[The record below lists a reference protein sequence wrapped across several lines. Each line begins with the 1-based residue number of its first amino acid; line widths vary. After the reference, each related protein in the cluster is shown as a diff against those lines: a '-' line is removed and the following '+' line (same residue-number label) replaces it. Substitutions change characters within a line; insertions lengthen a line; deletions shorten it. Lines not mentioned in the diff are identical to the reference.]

1 MKISLLSKFTYHE
14 VIKNI
19 GCLTKLDYVVNLVN
33 IFNECV
39 YFSHGVQRDHILC
52 YFDKET
58 GFGSVDLS
66 VFGTGI
72 CKNAVVEHY
81 KLVFDCV

>member
-1 MKISLLSKFTYHE
+1 MLLDKTWLCCEFGRH
-14 VIKNI
+14 
-19 GCLTKLDYVVNLVN
+19 
-33 IFNECV
+33 FNECV

-72 CKNAVVEHY
+72 CKTAVVEHY